1 MKRVEVLL
9 VELVVWVEMWS
20 FGRLARIVDWSSRG
34 SVVKDFGMGF
44 LLVTWM
50 PEYDIGKRYLL

>member
-20 FGRLARIVDWSSRG
+20 FGRLVRMADWSSRG